1 MIYINLLESVT
12 DRPRG
17 VAVVEKKVVSQ
28 GSQTILLAVVVFAL
42 LFVALGGHYFLTLRA
57 KMNAQK
63 ELDEQQA
70 IAVQMAA
77 IIKEQDDLKAK
88 TQAIEGRIDAI
99 KALRSSQTGPGAV
112 LRALKERIDGAP
124 GLYLESVDQKGEQLV
139 IKGNSPNEGTVTQF
153 GRSLEFSFG
162 LFSNLSIETVRK
174 EMTFAAST
182 NGLQPAAVPAATD
195 ATGKPLPKPETVDFT
210 IKCAYTPGNTTTP
223 GSNTATAPNSA
234 NQAANPASNQVAQ
247 K

>member
-1 MIYINLLESVT
+1 MININLLESVT

-57 KMNAQK
+57 KINAQK

-77 IIKEQDDLKAK
+77 IIKEQEDLKAR

-174 EMTFAAST
+174 EMTFAAN
-182 NGLQPAAVPAATD
+182 NGLQPGSAPGSTTD
-195 ATGKPLPKPETVDFT
+195 AQGQPLPKPETVDFT
-210 IKCAYTPGNTTTP
+210 IKCAYTPGNVK
-223 GSNTATAPNSA
+223 SSSDNASAPNNT
-234 NQAANPASNQVAQ
+234 NQAATQVAQ

>member
-1 MIYINLLESVT
+1 MININLLESVT

-28 GSQTILLAVVVFAL
+28 GSQTVLLAVVVFGL
-42 LFVALGGHYFLTLRA
+42 LLVAMGANYFLTLRA
-57 KMNAQK
+57 KNIAQK
-63 ELDEQQA
+63 ELENQQA

-77 IIKEQDDLKAK
+77 IIKEQEDLQAK
-88 TQAIEGRIDAI
+88 TKSIEGRIDAI
-99 KALRSSQTGPGAV
+99 KALRSSQQGPGAV

-124 GLYLESVDQKGEQLV
+124 GLYLESVEQKGEQLV

-162 LFSNLSIETVRK
+162 LFTNLSIETVRK
-174 EMTFAAST
+174 E
-182 NGLQPAAVPAATD
+182 VPLAATNMS
-195 ATGKPLPKPETVDFT
+195 ASSSGPESSSAPAQNASKPETVDFT
-210 IKCAYTPGNTTTP
+210 IKCAYTPGNITQP
-223 GSNTATAPNSA
+223 VNASAPTSA
-234 NQAANPASNQVAQ
+234 NPPANQVAQ

>member
-1 MIYINLLESVT
+1 MININLLESVT

-17 VAVVEKKVVSQ
+17 GVAVVEQKVVSQ
-28 GSQTILLAVVVFAL
+28 GSQTLLLAVVVFGL
-42 LFVALGGHYFLTLRA
+42 LLVALGGHYFLTLRA
-57 KMNAQK
+57 KNIAQK
-63 ELDEQQA
+63 ELENQQA

-77 IIKEQDDLKAK
+77 IIKEQEDLQAK
-88 TQAIEGRIDAI
+88 TKAIEDRITAI

-124 GLYLESVDQKGEQLV
+124 GLYLESVEQKGEQLV

-162 LFSNLSIETVRK
+162 LFSNLSIETVKK
-174 EMTFAAST
+174 EVPFTVPTNSSGPSGGPEAAA
-182 NGLQPAAVPAATD
+182 PARAAN
-195 ATGKPLPKPETVDFT
+195 APKPETVDFT
-210 IKCAYTPGNTTTP
+210 IKCAYTPGNITQPT
-223 GSNTATAPNSA
+223 SASAPTSA
-234 NQAANPASNQVAQ
+234 NPPANQVAQ

>member
-1 MIYINLLESVT
+1 MININLLESVT

-28 GSQTILLAVVVFAL
+28 GSQTVLLAVVVFGL
-42 LFVALGGHYFLTLRA
+42 LLVAMGGHYFLTLRA
-57 KMNAQK
+57 KNIAQK
-63 ELDEQQA
+63 ELENQQA

-77 IIKEQDDLKAK
+77 IIKEQEDLQAK
-88 TQAIEGRIDAI
+88 TKAIEGRIDAI
-99 KALRSSQTGPGAV
+99 KALRSSQQGPGAV

-124 GLYLESVDQKGEQLV
+124 GLYLESVEQKGEQLV

-174 EMTFAAST
+174 EVPLVAT
-182 NGLQPAAVPAATD
+182 AVSAPSAGPESSVAVQNSS
-195 ATGKPLPKPETVDFT
+195 KPETVDFT
-210 IKCAYTPGNTTTP
+210 IKCAYTPGNITQP
-223 GSNTATAPNSA
+223 VNASAPSSA
-234 NQAANPASNQVAQ
+234 NPPANQVAQ

>member
-1 MIYINLLESVT
+1 MININLLESVT

-28 GSQTILLAVVVFAL
+28 GSQTLLLAMVVFGL
-42 LFVALGGHYFLTLRA
+42 LFVAMAGHYFLTLRA
-57 KMNAQK
+57 KNNAQK
-63 ELDEQQA
+63 ELENQQA
-70 IAVQMAA
+70 IAAQMAA
-77 IIKEQDDLKAK
+77 IIKEQDDLKRK
-88 TQAIEGRIDAI
+88 TTDIEARIDAI
-99 KALRSSQTGPGAV
+99 KSLRSSQQGPGAV
-112 LRALKERIDGAP
+112 LRALKERIDSAP

-174 EMTFAAST
+174 EMAFGSPGSLSNVSAPSGPEAA
-182 NGLQPAAVPAATD
+182 N
-195 ATGKPLPKPETVDFT
+195 LPKPETVDFT
-210 IKCAYTPGNTTTP
+210 IKCAYTPGNVKQSP
-223 GSNTATAPNSA
+223 AQSNASSA
-234 NQAANPASNQVAQ
+234 NPPAANQVAQ